1 MKKFSLILALIML
14 VSCLGGAF
22 AEAPAGEGASEG
34 GPASAADVIDAA
46 NATANSEAA
55 AEEVAEEAKCCCADA
70 VDEAADA
77 VKEAAEKIHA
87 ETEEMYAEDE

>member
-55 AEEVAEEAKCCCADA
+55 AEEEPRNFSRAG
-70 VDEAADA
+70 
-77 VKEAAEKIHA
+77 
-87 ETEEMYAEDE
+87 TSGNRFF